1 MKKKIYQVPDITISV
16 LEQENVIC
24 ASENEFPWNPSGNGD
39 LGTGGEGG
47 DQQPGTNG
55 GFL

>member
-16 LEQENVIC
+16 LEQENVIRT
-24 ASENEFPWNPSGNGD
+24 SENEFPWNPSGNGD